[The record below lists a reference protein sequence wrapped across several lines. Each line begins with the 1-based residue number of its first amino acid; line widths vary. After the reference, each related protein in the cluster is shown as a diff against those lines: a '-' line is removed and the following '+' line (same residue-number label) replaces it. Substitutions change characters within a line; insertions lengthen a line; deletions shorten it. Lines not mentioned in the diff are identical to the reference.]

1 MGWTTPEYQRHVVN
15 ESGYTLRDDSANN
28 SVAKDAALIII
39 NNWRTCHNFPLN
51 TFQVRLRKKAK
62 EIDSNSL
69 VVQRIK
75 RLASIK
81 NKLERFPDMKLTQ
94 MQDIGGCRAILKD
107 VEKVDKLVAVYK
119 NRQSRGI
126 KHRLSK
132 EDDYIKFP
140 KKSGYRGVHLIYKYD
155 SDKNTSYKD
164 LKIEIQIRSLLQ
176 HAWATAVETVD
187 TFTSQTLKTGDGQK
201 DWFRFFA
208 LMSSVMALKEGT
220 ALIPDTPTDF
230 EELRKEIIDL
240 EKKLGV
246 EAHLS
251 AFRSSLKV
259 LEDSPDIVSSIGAH
273 YYLLQLNI
281 TDRRFSIFPFK
292 SNELHK
298 ASAKYLEIEKS
309 ANASTK
315 KIDAVLVSADSMGA
329 LRLAFPNYYLDTDL
343 FLQAVKEITQLGQL
357 SLPF

>member
-1 MGWTTPEYQRHVVN
+1 MGWTIPEYPRHVVN
-15 ESGYTLRDDSANN
+15 ESGYILRDNKANN
-28 SVAKDAALIII
+28 NIAKDAALIII

-62 EIDSNSL
+62 EVDSNSL

-81 NKLERFPDMKLTQ
+81 NKLERFPEMKLTQ

-107 VEKVDKLVAVYK
+107 VDKVDKLVAIYK
-119 NRQSRGI
+119 NRQSRGM
-126 KHRLSK
+126 KHKLSK
-132 EDDYIKFP
+132 EDDYIKLP
-140 KKSGYRGVHLIYKYD
+140 KKSGYRGIHLIYKYE

-187 TFTSQTLKTGDGQK
+187 TFTSQMLKTGDGQK

-220 ALIPDTPTDF
+220 PLIPDTPTDF
-230 EELRKEIIDL
+230 DALRKEIIDL

-246 EAHLS
+246 DAHLS

-259 LEDSPDIVSSIGAH
+259 LEDQPHPSLIGAH

-281 TDRRFSIFPFK
+281 TDRRFSIFTFK

-298 ASAKYLEIEKS
+298 ASAKYLEIEKN

-315 KIDAVLVSADSMGA
+315 KIDAVLVSADSMEA